1 MTIKQIDLI
10 KIYKQ
15 KSALVIDDYPDM
27 RGSIRRMLVNFGV
40 NRVDTASTGEEAI
53 LMCQE
58 FDYDIILADYNLGD
72 GKSGQQILEEMRF
85 KRMLKSTS
93 LYMMITAETTKSM
106 VFGAL
111 EYQPDDYLAKP
122 FTQAVLQ
129 KRLDRMVL
137 EKEALYEINC
147 AIDMLDFDQA
157 IELLRAR
164 ISLQDKYER
173 RCYRLMGDCMF
184 KKHKFS
190 QAKEIYK
197 KVLEER
203 PVEWASI
210 GLGKSLMAL
219 NELEEAEKIFSDLIK
234 QGTLCLEVHDCLSD
248 IKSRR
253 GDIEGAQRLLEDA
266 IEISPNAIIRQQ
278 KLANISE
285 TNHDWDGAQKSFK
298 KIIRLSN
305 NSVYESP
312 EHHFNFCRSI
322 SKEMNNSQ
330 NKPVAKIKEAQEV
343 LKMAKRRFRGD
354 VNIELQSDI
363 VEAAVFADAGKV
375 EETKTKMDGLQSRL
389 SQATNRSAE
398 LHLDMARTYKA
409 IGDDAKSKEIL
420 VELAEKYADDADICM
435 AIDALS
441 DEPLTAQGKQKAI
454 TLNKEGKQLFANK
467 EYNKAVQ
474 LFNQA
479 LIHYPNN
486 IGLNL
491 NLMLALVKKMNSD
504 GATKPEVDR
513 GFTAKSKLA
522 HIESSSPYH
531 ERYQALSGHL
541 VKLKASL

>member
-15 KSALVIDDYPDM
+15 KSALVVDDYPDM

-40 NRVDTASTGEEAI
+40 VNVETASTGEEAI
-53 LMCQE
+53 AKCEE
-58 FDYDIILADYNLGD
+58 FNYDIILADYNLGD

-111 EYQPDDYLAKP
+111 EYQPDDYLTKP

-129 KRLDRMVL
+129 KRLDRLVL
-137 EKEALYEINC
+137 EKEALYKINH
-147 AIDMLDFDQA
+147 AIDMLDFDRA
-157 IELLRAR
+157 IELCRAR
-164 ISLQDKYER
+164 ISLKDKYER
-173 RCYRLMGDCMF
+173 RCHRLMADCMF
-184 KKHKFS
+184 KKHKFG
-190 QAKEIYK
+190 QAKAIYE
-197 KVLEER
+197 KVLEDR
-203 PVEWASI
+203 PVEWALI

-219 NELEEAEKIFSDLIK
+219 NELEEAEQIFSSLIK

-266 IEISPNAIIRQQ
+266 IEVSPNAIMRQQ
-278 KLANISE
+278 KLASISE

-298 KIIRLSN
+298 KVIRLSN

-322 SKEMNNSQ
+322 SKEMNNSRE
-330 NKPVAKIKEAQEV
+330 KPVSKIKEAQDV
-343 LKMAKRRFRGD
+343 LKMAKRRFSGNE
-354 VNIELQSDI
+354 NIELQSDI
-363 VEAAVFADAGKV
+363 VEAAVFADAGKI
-375 EETKTKMDGLQSRL
+375 EESKSKVDSLQNRL
-389 SQATNRSAE
+389 SEASNRSAE
-398 LHLDMARTYKA
+398 LYLDMARTYKA
-409 IGDDAKSKEIL
+409 IGDDDKSKEIL
-420 VELAEKYADDADICM
+420 IELAEQYADDADICM
-435 AIDALS
+435 AIDAMS
-441 DEPLTAQGKQKAI
+441 DEPITARGKQKAVA
-454 TLNKEGKQLFANK
+454 LNKQGKELFAGK
-467 EYNKAVQ
+467 EYKKAVQ
-474 LFNQA
+474 LFSQA

-491 NLMLALVKKMNSD
+491 NLMLALVRKMNSD
-504 GATKPEVDR
+504 GPTQQEVER
-513 GFTAKSKLA
+513 CHAAKDKLA
-522 HIESSSPYH
+522 HLENSSPYY

-541 VKLKASL
+541 DKLKARI